1 MQITIKEYKKGFS
14 EHIKYIDRQTFNEC
28 TKSDQQ
34 IDDTALNYGNKV
46 FIAFYGEKAVGFIS
60 LLKAETLNYSGYW
73 IDLIAVLPQFR
84 GYSIAGM
91 LIKKAYEYSES
102 KNSEILTALIR
113 INNLSSRKAFE
124 KEKFAPSENDFK
136 IYSKDISRGGKDAVQ
151 TNGKNE

>member
-1 MQITIKEYKKGFS
+1 MQIIIKEYEKGFS
-14 EHIKYIDRQTFNEC
+14 GYIKNIDRETFKEC

-34 IDDTALNYGNKV
+34 IDDTALNHGNKV

-84 GYSIAGM
+84 GHSIAGM
-91 LIKKAYEYSES
+91 LIKKAYDYV
-102 KNSEILTALIR
+102 KNKNCEILTALIR
-113 INNLSSRKAFE
+113 VNNISSRKAFE
-124 KEKFAPSENDFK
+124 KESFAPSENDFK
-136 IYSKDISRGGKDAVQ
+136 IYSKDISRGGKNAVQ

>member
-14 EHIKYIDRQTFNEC
+14 GYIKNIDRETFKEC

-34 IDDTALNYGNKV
+34 IDDTALNHGNKV

-84 GYSIAGM
+84 GHSIAGM
-91 LIKKAYEYSES
+91 LIKKAYDYVEN
-102 KNSEILTALIR
+102 KNCEILTALIR
-113 INNLSSRKAFE
+113 VNNISSRKAFE
-124 KEKFAPSENDFK
+124 KESFAPSENDFK
-136 IYSKDISRGGKDAVQ
+136 IYSKDISRGGKNAI
-151 TNGKNE
+151 